1 MRDDGSTSEDWRP
14 VIGWEGLY
22 EVSNLGRV
30 RSLDR
35 WVRAKLN
42 SRKFVPGAVLR
53 GRVQKPTAY
62 VMIRLSDGARRVRRF
77 LHHLVLESFGYSR
90 PDGAPCRHLNGNPG
104 DNRLA
109 NLAWGTAR
117 ENAADRVG
125 HGTASRGEAS
135 GMAKLTEADVHEI
148 RRLLRQGLSHPD
160 IASRFN
166 VGRTNIE
173 NIKAG
178 RTWAWL
184 PEAA

>member
-1 MRDDGSTSEDWRP
+1 
-14 VIGWEGLY
+14 
-22 EVSNLGRV
+22 
-30 RSLDR
+30 
-35 WVRAKLN
+35 
-42 SRKFVPGAVLR
+42 
-53 GRVQKPTAY
+53 
-62 VMIRLSDGARRVRRF
+62 
-77 LHHLVLESFGYSR
+77 
-90 PDGAPCRHLNGNPG
+90 
-104 DNRLA
+104 
-109 NLAWGTAR
+109 
-117 ENAADRVG
+117 VG